1 MGIKEK
7 WASLWPEETHTTEYA
22 IKRINSAKSA
32 KLTPVKIDR
41 DDMYGY
47 FQGSHGRY
55 ETFLDQCPCGDFIR
69 SKLPCKHIYR
79 LAMELGAIEEDYK
92 TDKNHIPSVTKD
104 RIPLTEM
111 LDNVERTSSEAQ
123 SILYDVVKDNS
134 PLVNV
139 PDNKYAAELLDL
151 GILEC
156 LNKGIDLSKAK
167 AGDLRDYLKTNN
179 IDYKGRNKKS
189 DLIEICMAEGYDRL
203 KDAFPDCL
211 VTEVRLS
218 EKYSKQKLLWYLSRK
233 DRIAYPQYGYNP
245 DSGKFD
251 LIVDEVFPD
260 DDVTKELKTRGYLK

>member
-1 MGIKEK
+1 MGIKER
-7 WASLWPEETHTTEYA
+7 WTDLWPGETHTTEYA

-55 ETFLDQCPCGDFIR
+55 ETFLDQCPCGDFVR

-79 LAMELGAIEEDYK
+79 LAMELGAIDGDYK
-92 TDKNHIPSVTKD
+92 TDKNYIPSVTKN

-111 LDNVERTSSEAQ
+111 LDNVEKVGSEAQ
-123 SILYDVVKDNS
+123 SILYDVVKDNT

-139 PDNKYAAELLDL
+139 PDNENTAELLNL
-151 GILEC
+151 GILEI

-167 AGDLRDYLKTNN
+167 AGDLRNYLKANN
-179 IDYKGRNKKS
+179 IDYKGKNKKN
-189 DLIEICMAEGYDRL
+189 DFIEICIAEGYDKL

-211 VTEVRLS
+211 VVEVKLS

-233 DRIAYPQYGYNP
+233 DRIANPGHYYNP
-245 DSGKFD
+245 DTGTFE
-251 LIVDEVFPD
+251 LMTDEVFPD
-260 DDVTKELKTRGYLK
+260 DDVTKELKARGYLK